1 MNTLSGGICA
11 LGKYEGKDMGRSIN
25 PMLIRF
31 TIMPY
36 WN

>member
-11 LGKYEGKDMGRSIN
+11 LGKFEGEAMGWSIN
-25 PMLIRF
+25 LMLIRF
-31 TIMPY
+31 TIVPC